1 MKSSNGHPLNAVSFQ
16 DGEFL
21 SCNIVIYVLMFGFSC
36 LCCMICRGWREIEI
50 QLRHCALVVTKKCCN
65 FSHQIEIFH
74 YFDCMIIMMFS
85 WFSPIRL
92 SICFFLLNDYFN
104 VWIEVFVLYDLIN
117 VDAFYRYSTVYIEG
131 YSKCCNFVFHW
142 IEIFHYSAWV
152 VCVIWFRAVEER
164 INSQVFFVIFCTF
177 NGDICRFIWELTHRR
192 SNRSLVRVQT

>member
-1 MKSSNGHPLNAVSFQ
+1 MLQFFPSNWDFSLFWLYDYYDV
-16 DGEFL
+16 FL
-21 SCNIVIYVLMFGFSC
+21 I
-36 LCCMICRGWREIEI
+36 
-50 QLRHCALVVTKKCCN
+50 
-65 FSHQIEIFH
+65 
-74 YFDCMIIMMFS
+74 
-85 WFSPIRL
+85 FSPIRL
-92 SICFFLLNDYFN
+92 RFCFFLLIDYFN

-142 IEIFHYSAWV
+142 IEIFHCSAWV